1 MVGNFD
7 QSLRSSLAGWNCR
20 SAGAAMA
27 STLKAAP
34 QGSSTRAQAD
44 VASVANASLALKI
57 FKRDRM
63 CL

>member
-1 MVGNFD
+1 
-7 QSLRSSLAGWNCR
+7 
-20 SAGAAMA
+20 MA